1 MADNEHDLVRQT
13 AALARLEIDE
23 GEARR
28 LGPQFAAILRHF
40 QVLEGVDVGDAEPMT
55 AATKARDVLRPDEV
69 RPSLKPDALL
79 ANAPRRIEDFY
90 AVPRTVGGTD

>member
-23 GEARR
+23 AEARR

-40 QVLEGVDVGDAEPMT
+40 QMLEAVDVGDAEPMT
-55 AATKARDVLRPDEV
+55 AATEARDVLRPDEV
-69 RPSLKPDALL
+69 RPSLEPDALL